1 MMELSAF
8 GERVF
13 AAECLQKKRWRR
25 GKAEYLVKWKGWS
38 QKYSTWEP
46 VDNILDPRLLLAF
59 ENRRRQKDGG
69 GLKRGPKPKR
79 LRIEE
84 PLRTPGEG
92 NAELET
98 TGSPVSDPG
107 SSHVG
112 SDSTSHTTNVSF
124 SEDDDDY
131 VPYHSPESG
140 EGSTEG
146 SGEVLKRKLPGQ
158 AGSAGISGEGSGLV
172 AGRGPGEAH
181 GATLGGAGPSHRMW
195 GRGAGHASQTIS
207 PSGVGSGSGKRSEIW
222 GFVRGNPSCSPGEQM
237 AGERGKAVASPTTPP
252 PHNQTTMLKN
262 IANHS
267 QKPVSSSA
275 VSQNKAGQSPPFGR
289 KESASSDQENESAT
303 ANSVA
308 TTAPGPGTLAARP
321 QTLAWPPKKRWRPT
335 VIGGQ
340 VFITDVT
347 ANFLTVT
354 VRECSTPQGF
364 FKPRTD

>member
-38 QKYSTWEP
+38 QKYNTWEP

-84 PLRTPGEG
+84 PLRAAGEG

-131 VPYHSPESG
+131 VPCLSPESG

-158 AGSAGISGEGSGLV
+158 AGGAGISGEGSGLV
-172 AGRGPGEAH
+172 AGRGPGEAN

-195 GRGAGHASQTIS
+195 GRGVGHASQTIS
-207 PSGVGSGSGKRSEIW
+207 PSGVGSGSAKRSEAW
-222 GFVRGNPSCSPGEQM
+222 GFVRGNTSCLPGEQM

-262 IANHS
+262 IANQ
-267 QKPVSSSA
+267 QKPVSSSV

-308 TTAPGPGTLAARP
+308 TTPPPGPGTLAARP